1 MVQNFSALPEVG
13 WNRGSQFV
21 LLFSSPDIRLPC
33 PGSQLDS
40 SGGNVSPGSCDGLWI
55 WELVR
60 IQWLSQFQSMTGSFP
75 SLFPGSHCWIH
86 QCTLFNSYCGW
97 DTNLAAKVE
106 GWSIRSCDHELPVFS
121 FIKNS
126 CVKSTEPQNPQKNWE
141 FLGAL
146 CCQKTENWLQSLPLP
161 GVSEMCEKLSNNNSR
176 FKAVKDVVHCIRQRV
191 SRMKTVNC
199 SVHGHPKRVP
209 WHCIKRV
216 SVGAERVNSGTI
228 TGQFSAHNT
237 THLLS
242 KITFSHW
249 RN

>member
-13 WNRGSQFV
+13 WNRDHSLFCFFLLQTSDFPVLDPNWTAQEEMSLLEAVMDCGFGNWWGFSGSANFSQWWAVFP
-21 LLFSSPDIRLPC
+21 LFF
-33 PGSQLDS
+33 LDLTVEFIS
-40 SGGNVSPGSCDGLWI
+40 AHC
-55 WELVR
+55 
-60 IQWLSQFQSMTGSFP
+60 SMT
-75 SLFPGSHCWIH
+75 
-86 QCTLFNSYCGW
+86 YCGW

-199 SVHGHPKRVP
+199 SVHGHPKRAP

-216 SVGAERVNSGTI
+216 SVGAERVSSGTI

-237 THLLS
+237 TNLLS